1 MVTESKLCVCLQI
14 TLDRKVLVQTL
25 AALNDA
31 RITYP
36 GKSEKAAEYILDKV
50 RSSRYLGEGSAFKSL

>member
-1 MVTESKLCVCLQI
+1 V
-14 TLDRKVLVQTL
+14 TLDQKVIVETL

-36 GKSEKAAEYILDKV
+36 GKSEKAAEFVLDKV
-50 RSSRYLGEGSAFKSL
+50 QSLNINEKLAIL